1 MKKTFFLILVCCI
14 APFLALA
21 DDQIKRVAITEV
33 VDSQN
38 NVDNGVKLSVRSSIT
53 TGINLVENYEGY
65 ERINIS
71 TMFREMDFQ
80 RTGYISDDQ
89 IHEIGK
95 MTGASFLLIPELSRL
110 FSDNDYVLTARIID
124 IVTGRVTN
132 SAETYLEDAKN
143 NIEAVKNKSRELA
156 MSLLGVSLGSS
167 PVVGIN
173 TLGRASTSRTDYTES
188 VYGINMEMV
197 YVQGGEYLMG
207 GTSEQGSD
215 AQSDEQVIRRV
226 NVGDFYIGRF
236 EVTQSQWESVMGTS
250 ISQQRDKANPQWPLR
265 GTGPNNPMY
274 YVSWEEASEFCRIL
288 SRKTGRTYRLP
299 TEAEWEYAARGGQ
312 KNDGTKYSG
321 SNLIDYAGWY
331 DRNSANSTH
340 PVGTKNPNELG
351 IYDMSGNVW
360 EWCRDWYAGAYDR
373 SQTDNPTGPVSG
385 SGRVVR
391 GGSWYN
397 AASSCRVSGRSYNS
411 PGYRFNNYGLR
422 VVCLP

>member
-1 MKKTFFLILVCCI
+1 M
-14 APFLALA
+14 
-21 DDQIKRVAITEV
+21 KRVVLFCLVILFAIS
-33 VDSQN
+33 VDISAQSRVAMTMPIKGFG
-38 NVDNGVKLSVRSSIT
+38 NVDDFDISTLSAALEEAINKSGNYRVVARGAAVEAIMKDFDFESQGVLTDGEKASLAAMENVDFICMSSIDNKNGT
-53 TGINLVENYEGY
+53 YLLRAKFIDKNNGEYSNIVSAWLVGWDLIYEKCGEMALRLTEGY
-65 ERINIS
+65 
-71 TMFREMDFQ
+71 
-80 RTGYISDDQ
+80 
-89 IHEIGK
+89 
-95 MTGASFLLIPELSRL
+95 GASISAGNIISLRPSVK
-110 FSDNDYVLTARIID
+110 SDYVE
-124 IVTGRVTN
+124 
-132 SAETYLEDAKN
+132 SA
-143 NIEAVKNKSRELA
+143 
-156 MSLLGVSLGSS
+156 
-167 PVVGIN
+167 
-173 TLGRASTSRTDYTES
+173 
-188 VYGINMEMV
+188 YGINMEMV
-197 YVQGGEYLMG
+197 YVQGGEFLMG

-215 AQSDEQVIRRV
+215 AESDEQVIRRV

-250 ISQQRDKANPQWPLR
+250 VSQQRDKANPQWSLR

-331 DRNSANSTH
+331 DGNSASSTH

-385 SGRVVR
+385 SGRVLR
-391 GGSWYN
+391 GGSWYKS
-397 AASSCRVSGRSYNS
+397 ASDCRVSDRNWESPDNRYYNV
-411 PGYRFNNYGLR
+411 GFR

>member
-14 APFLALA
+14 APFFALA
-21 DDQIKRVAITEV
+21 NDQIKRVAITEV

-71 TMFREMDFQ
+71 AMFREMDFQ

-167 PVVGIN
+167 PVVDIN

-188 VYGINMEMV
+188 AYGINLEMV
-197 YVQGGEYLMG
+197 YVQGGEFLMG
-207 GTSEQGSD
+207 GISEQGND
-215 AQSDEQVIRRV
+215 AESDEQVIRRV

-250 ISQQRDKANPQWPLR
+250 VSQQRDKANPQWLLR

-331 DRNSANSTH
+331 GGNSDSSTH

-385 SGRVVR
+385 SYRVLR

-397 AASSCRVSGRSYNS
+397 TASGCRVSNRNDNS
-411 PGYRFNNYGLR
+411 PDSRGNSGFR